1 MKSKRFLRLII
12 TIVLLLAICGC
23 NKVQNNAGS
32 SYVPDPIATEK
43 KAVDYMTLLYSAAD
57 TFNPYTVKTN
67 INRQLCM
74 LLYEPLVEVNNE
86 FEPVYALAKT
96 VKTSGKRCV
105 VTLKDTVFSD
115 GSVVTAD
122 DVVYSCKLALKAGN
136 SYSKKLYS
144 VKSVSAADSETIEF
158 ILSKADP
165 YFINLLD
172 FPIIK
177 AKSDTVI
184 DSDSVVQPPVGC
196 GKYKV
201 SKNKKSLVINNKYS
215 GKKGSIKKIK
225 LINAPDSESVA
236 HYAQIGAAD
245 MYYSDVSDGNILRIS
260 GKKLDI
266 NLNNLVY
273 IGINKNYGQLMEKSL
288 RQAISAGIDRSKICQ
303 DSYYNNA
310 VAATGFFNP
319 VWKVT
324 SSVQNIQ
331 ISSNPQIAVEN
342 LEKIGY
348 NSLDS
353 KGIRLNSS
361 GQALEFTLLVNS
373 ENRFRVAAA
382 NSIASQLSEVG
393 IKITVVEKNFKQYRA
408 ALKKGNFQL
417 FLGEVKLTDNM
428 DISCLVTEG
437 GSAAFGL
444 YKEKEEDSKNEKDDK
459 TNEEKEEGK
468 ETEESEEK
476 VEKDENDLSLLTPGD
491 VVNGFYEGENTITD
505 IASVLLDDMPFVPVC
520 YRTGVLFCNE
530 NIENINSFSASDIYS
545 SINSYIINQ

>member
-1 MKSKRFLRLII
+1 MKSKRFLKLIVTLI
-12 TIVLLLAICGC
+12 LLFAVSGC
-23 NKVQNNAGS
+23 NKMPDNSGS
-32 SYVPDPIATEK
+32 SYVSDPVKTEK
-43 KAVDYMTLLYSAAD
+43 KTADYMTLLYSAAD

-86 FEPVYALAKT
+86 FEPVYSLAKT

-115 GSVVTAD
+115 GSSVTAD
-122 DVVYSCKLALKAGN
+122 DVVYSCKLAMKAKN

-144 VKSVSAADSETIEF
+144 VKSVSAADSETVEF
-158 ILSKADP
+158 ILSKTDP
-165 YFINLLD
+165 YFVNLLD

-177 AKSDTVI
+177 AKSDTVT
-184 DSDSVVQPPVGC
+184 DSDSVVQPPIGC
-196 GKYKV
+196 GRYKV
-201 SKNKKSLVINNKYS
+201 SKSKQSLVINNKYS
-215 GKKGSIKKIK
+215 GKKGSIKKIA

-245 MYYSDVSDGNILRIS
+245 MYYSDVSDGTILRIS
-260 GKKLDI
+260 GKKLDV

-273 IGINKNYGQLMEKSL
+273 IGINKNYGDLVENAL
-288 RQAISAGIDRSKICQ
+288 RQAISSGIDRSKICQ

-319 VWKVT
+319 VWKAT
-324 SSVQNIQ
+324 SAVQNIQ
-331 ISSNPQIAVEN
+331 ISANSQITIEN

-348 NSLDS
+348 NRLDS
-353 KGIRLNSS
+353 KGIRMNSS
-361 GQALEFTLLVNS
+361 GHTLHFTLLVNS
-373 ENRFRVAAA
+373 ENRIRVAAA
-382 NSIASQLSEVG
+382 NNIASQLSEVG
-393 IKITVVEKNFKQYRA
+393 IKITVVEKKFKQYRA

-437 GSAAFGL
+437 GSAAYGL
-444 YKEKEEDSKNEKDDK
+444 YKEKEDKDEEDNKKSNKDS
-459 TNEEKEEGK
+459 EEKEEDK
-468 ETEESEEK
+468 K
-476 VEKDENDLSLLTPGD
+476 KDENDLSLLTPGD

-505 IASVLLDDMPFVPVC
+505 IASVLLNDMPFVPVC

-530 NIENINSFSASDIYS
+530 NIENIKSYSASDIYS